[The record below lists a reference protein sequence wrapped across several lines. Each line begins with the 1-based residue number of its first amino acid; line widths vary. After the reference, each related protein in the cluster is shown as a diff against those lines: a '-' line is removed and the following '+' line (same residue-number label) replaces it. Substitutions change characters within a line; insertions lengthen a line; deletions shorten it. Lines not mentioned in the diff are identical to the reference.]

1 MDFSQPIRYTEK
13 AFVAGFL
20 AFIFSMVGGHNTQ
33 AQEGELYLDVVQDV
47 KQVSIEQVYDLPEA
61 VADTLYAKKSL
72 KRLLLK
78 LQQQGYLGASID
90 SHRLVSDTFRAWLW
104 TGKRFAWMSLRR
116 GNVGSELLNKAG
128 FQQDNFRGK
137 PISMARYRQ
146 FREKLINL
154 LENNG
159 YPFARITLDSL
170 VLSDSTISAALELTK
185 NERITFDTIAL
196 RGNSPIAE
204 QYLYNYLS
212 MQPGNLYSQKKIDK
226 IGQRIN
232 DLEFISEQQSA
243 RVTFTEDKARPV
255 LFLKDQQM
263 SRINLLLGV
272 VPNSNITGRL
282 LITGEADLHFTN
294 PFGRGTLIKLQY
306 EKLEG
311 TTQELNARLNY
322 PYPLGLPFGGDVRL
336 ELYKKDTTYLD
347 LQWEVGIEYKLGGGD
362 YIKAFYNNK
371 TTTILNVDTTTVK
384 ATRSLPDNVDVNRDL
399 YGLEYQMSQLD
410 DPFIPT
416 EGFRLRL
423 KGGIG
428 VKTVQENNAITELQ
442 DPRNPERNLDHL
454 YDSLELKSRHI
465 EAEATFDKFWPISQR
480 STLLTGVDAA
490 AVFSEN
496 LFTNE
501 LYRIGGSQ
509 VLRGF
514 DEQSIRAS
522 LYSVATLEYRFL
534 LTERAYF
541 FSFFDGA
548 FVENRSN
555 QVYRND
561 FPYGF
566 GVGLTFDSEAGVF
579 RVSYA
584 LGSQQGNP
592 IDFRAAKI
600 HFGYVNYF

>member
-1 MDFSQPIRYTEK
+1 MECPISE
-13 AFVAGFL
+13 
-20 AFIFSMVGGHNTQ
+20 
-33 AQEGELYLDVVQDV
+33 AQEGELYLDIVQTDS
-47 KQVSIEQVYDLPEA
+47 SISIDDIHALPEA
-61 VADTLYAKKSL
+61 VGDTLYAKRSL

-78 LQQQGYLGASID
+78 LEQKGYLGASID
-90 SHRLVSDTFRAWLW
+90 SHSILEDTFRAWLW
-104 TGKRFAWMSLRR
+104 KGQRFKWMTLRK
-116 GNVGSELLNKAG
+116 GNVGKELLSQAG
-128 FQQDNFRGK
+128 FRQEAFRGK
-137 PISMARYRQ
+137 PVNIEYYRQ
-146 FREKLINL
+146 LQKKLIDL

-159 YPFARITLDSL
+159 YPFASVQLDSL
-170 VLSDSTISAALELTK
+170 TFADSSISAALKLTK
-185 NERITFDTIAL
+185 NKRITFDTIAL
-196 RGNSPIAE
+196 RGNSAIAK
-204 QYLYNYLS
+204 QYLYNYLGI
-212 MQPGNLYSQKKIDK
+212 QPGNLYSQQKIEK
-226 IGQRIN
+226 ISQRID
-232 DLEFISEQQSA
+232 DLEFVSEQQSPK
-243 RVTFTEDKARPV
+243 VTFREDKARPV
-255 LFLKDQQM
+255 LFLKDQQT
-263 SRINLLLGV
+263 SRVNLLLGV

-282 LITGEADLHFTN
+282 LITGEADLHFHN

-306 EKLEG
+306 EKLER

-322 PYPLGLPFGGDVRL
+322 PYPLGLPFGGDVSL

-371 TTTILNVDTTTVK
+371 STTILNVDTTTVK
-384 ATRSLPDNVDVNRDL
+384 ATRSLPDNVDMNRDL

-416 EGFRLRL
+416 QGFRLRL

-428 VKTVQENNAITELQ
+428 VRTIQENTAITELQ

-490 AVFSEN
+490 AVFGEN

-501 LYRIGGSQ
+501 LYRIGGNQ

-514 DEQSIRAS
+514 DEQSIRSS

-548 FVENRSN
+548 YVENRSN
-555 QVYRND
+555 HQYRND

-579 RVSYA
+579 RVNYA
-584 LGSQQGNP
+584 LGSQKGNP